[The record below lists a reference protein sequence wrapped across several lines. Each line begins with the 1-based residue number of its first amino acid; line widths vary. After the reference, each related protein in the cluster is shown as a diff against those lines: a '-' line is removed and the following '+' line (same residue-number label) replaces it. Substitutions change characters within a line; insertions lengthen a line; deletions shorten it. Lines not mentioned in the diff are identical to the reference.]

1 MSVPVAVSRGRR
13 PGLRR
18 RIAAVAAVSVA
29 RLLGRLPP
37 RRLRALLLR
46 LRTGARAASHDEAL
60 AARDAVVAVSVWCA
74 GQGCLARS
82 LATVLLC
89 RLDGTW
95 PTWCLGV
102 RSEPFSAHAWV
113 EADGRPVRESFPDG
127 HFHLL
132 MTVPPRCR
140 GAS

>member
-1 MSVPVAVSRGRR
+1 MSVPVALQRGRR

-18 RIAAVAAVSVA
+18 RIAAAAAVSLA

-37 RRLRALLLR
+37 RRLRALLLW
-46 LRTGARAASHDEAL
+46 LRAGARAASHDEAL

-82 LATVLLC
+82 RATALLC

-95 PTWCLGV
+95 PTLCVGV
-102 RSEPFSAHAWV
+102 RTEPFAAHAWV
-113 EADGRPVRESFPDG
+113 EAGGRPVRESFPG
-127 HFHLL
+127 GYYHLL
-132 MTVPPRCR
+132 ITVPPRHR
-140 GAS
+140 DPP